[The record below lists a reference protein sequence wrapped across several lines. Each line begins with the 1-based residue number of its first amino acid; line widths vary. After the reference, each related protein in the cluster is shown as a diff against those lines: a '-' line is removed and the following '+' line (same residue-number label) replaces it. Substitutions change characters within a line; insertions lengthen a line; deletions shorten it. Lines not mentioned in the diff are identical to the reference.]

1 MLAWLTVVVL
11 VAAAAFGLT
20 AAYYALRQRV
30 VDDRLLL
37 VLGVLELALL
47 AQVVVGIVQGATSTR
62 DYEKPVFFAYLV
74 TVPLIA
80 PVASFLALKEKA
92 RSSMLVVVG
101 SALVV
106 GVLVGRLNQ
115 IWSAHA

>member
-1 MLAWLTVVVL
+1 MVALLATAV
-11 VAAAAFGLT
+11 FGLT
-20 AAYYALRQRV
+20 AAYYALRNRL

-37 VLGVLELALL
+37 LLGVLELALL

-74 TVPLIA
+74 TVPFIA

>member
-37 VLGVLELALL
+37 VLAILEVALL
-47 AQVVVGIVQGATSTR
+47 VQVVIGIVQGATTR
-62 DYEKPVFFAYLV
+62 DYEKPVFFAYLL
-74 TVPLIA
+74 TVPVVA
-80 PVASFLALKEKA
+80 PVAAFLALKEKS
-92 RSSMLVVVG
+92 RSSMVVVVG

-106 GVLVGRLNQ
+106 GILVGRLNQ
-115 IWSAHA
+115 IWSTHA

>member
-30 VDDRLLL
+30 VDDWLILVLAVLEVALL
-37 VLGVLELALL
+37 V
-47 AQVVVGIVQGATSTR
+47 QVVVGIVQGATTTR
-62 DYEKPVFFAYLV
+62 DYEKPVFFAYLL
-74 TVPLIA
+74 TVPVVA
-80 PVASFLALKEKA
+80 PVAAFLALKEKS
-92 RSSMLVVVG
+92 RSSMVVVVG

-106 GVLVGRLNQ
+106 GILVGRLNQ
-115 IWSAHA
+115 IWSTHA